1 MRRTARLCLLL
12 AVLAAGAP
20 GLAGCGGSGAEE
32 ERYVEQ
38 VNAAQESFADRFA
51 AIQKRLT
58 TTSTAAEDRRA
69 LRDFRLATDRI
80 VRDLRAVEPPESVD
94 DLHDRLIAAVAGYGS
109 EIDRARGM
117 LSAGDPQQVIR
128 ARTELSGAVGD
139 VSRRITAAITAI
151 NARLQS

>member
-1 MRRTARLCLLL
+1 MLLL
-12 AVLAAGAP
+12 LTALAAGTP
-20 GLAGCGGSGAEE
+20 VLAGCGGGSGEE
-32 ERYVEQ
+32 AERYVEQ

-80 VRDLRAVEPPESVD
+80 VRDLRAVDPPVRVD
-94 DLHDRLIAAVAGYGS
+94 DLHGRLVDAVAGYGG

-151 NARLQS
+151 NERLQS